1 MYVHGYFLR
10 SLIFIFERVYVVWPR
25 SMQTHHFY
33 YIDDIYIEKFVKPT
47 IRSFNLVYSQI
58 FLKTFYS
65 FKISIYNDFFFLL
78 KFENYGTEE
87 V

>member
-1 MYVHGYFLR
+1 MKFFTYVCTCIFFAY
-10 SLIFIFERVYVVWPR
+10 SLIFIFELVYVVWPR

-33 YIDDIYIEKFVKPT
+33 YIDDIHRKIRKTIT

-65 FKISIYNDFFFLL
+65 FKISIYNDFFFV
-78 KFENYGTEE
+78 T
-87 V
+87 